1 MDDTILQS
9 DQIGNYSYQWYLNG
23 TELINQTSSDYHMI
37 YDGSYTLEITDQY
50 GCSALS
56 DPYQFNSSTIGVN
69 ELEKLDY
76 LIVPNPSSS
85 MIRLILPDDYSG
97 LFELFDASGRSVLK
111 TENVKSEQ
119 VIPLD
124 AVSEGIYF
132 VKMQSMG
139 TKRLIVIK

>member
-1 MDDTILQS
+1 
-9 DQIGNYSYQWYLNG
+9 
-23 TELINQTSSDYHMI
+23 
-37 YDGSYTLEITDQY
+37 
-50 GCSALS
+50 
-56 DPYQFNSSTIGVN
+56 
-69 ELEKLDY
+69 
-76 LIVPNPSSS
+76 